1 MMWHYNPAGVG
12 ILQAISSR
20 GLEGV
25 VLHYFTGRMADRS
38 AGEMKTFFYLTLRL
52 GDGEIVYATRSE
64 SEEEVRGILTRAK
77 SLFEDAVDDP
87 ELEREAPRLSMEES
101 VKA

>member
-1 MMWHYNPAGVG
+1 MWHYNPNGVG
-12 ILQAISSR
+12 ILRAISSR
-20 GLEGV
+20 GLDGV
-25 VLHYFTGRMADRS
+25 VLHYFMGRMVDRS
-38 AGEMKTFFYLTLRL
+38 AGEMRTFFYLTLRL

-64 SEEEVRGILTRAK
+64 SEEEIRGILTRAK